1 MSKNIEDLTDK
12 LESLGLKSE
21 SKLIK
26 IILNEKILTCEST
39 ILKEKSK
46 YFEAFLNFDPTQ
58 EEIEIKGGI
67 EEDACQIIIEY
78 FNGADLN
85 LNLENFQDVL
95 QGLQPEFKNYNIY
108 NFPNS
113 LSFGS
118 VIVCNIWT
126 PTPFVS
132 ILHMNILT

>member
-1 MSKNIEDLTDK
+1 MSENIEDLTDK

-26 IILNEKILTCEST
+26 IILNEKILICESS

-67 EEDACQIIIEY
+67 EEDASQIIIEY

-95 QGLQPEFKNYNIY
+95 QGLYSQ
-108 NFPNS
+108 
-113 LSFGS
+113 
-118 VIVCNIWT
+118 
-126 PTPFVS
+126 
-132 ILHMNILT
+132 IL